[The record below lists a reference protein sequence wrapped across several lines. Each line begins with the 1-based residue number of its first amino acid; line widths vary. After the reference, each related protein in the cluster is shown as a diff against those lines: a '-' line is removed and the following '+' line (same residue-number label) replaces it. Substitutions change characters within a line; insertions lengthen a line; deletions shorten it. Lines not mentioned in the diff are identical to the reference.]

1 MYIVVDFTQGR
12 LCVIVCDFVVE
23 NNAIIYIVCRSA
35 ATPLAA
41 GSMDDLSSFG
51 VYDDLQKPGAVPSK
65 QVSQQTLSVLAHP
78 HLAAKPLMV
87 TATLNRHR
95 RRPPPFSKA
104 ASNDGK

>member
-1 MYIVVDFTQGR
+1 MHARFGWLLVLQLLIVF
-12 LCVIVCDFVVE
+12 L
-23 NNAIIYIVCRSA
+23 
-35 ATPLAA
+35 A

-104 ASNDGK
+104 ASNDGEYHYVLRDAFLCF